1 MPTAQHLDRTD
12 LLDRA
17 RALADRGSRAILGLV
32 GAPGAG
38 KSTVAEWLV
47 EQLGDRAVLVPMDGY
62 HLANEVLVAL
72 GRRERK
78 GAPDTFDA
86 AGYVALLRRL
96 HEQRDPVVY
105 APRFRREI
113 EEPIGSAIPV
123 PVDVPLVVTEGNYL
137 LVPDEPWAAVR
148 PLLDEA
154 WFLQPDDGL
163 RQERLIARHVAFGK
177 EPDAAREWALGTDER
192 NAALVRSTAAFADLV
207 IDVR

>member
-62 HLANEVLVAL
+62 HLANEVLIAL